1 MAELSASGGT
11 TAAGGGGAPEGEV
24 KLTPKQLRLLEREKA
39 AKAKLEAEAAKAATS
54 STYGELRMVQSTE
67 ITGRTWVRCVGVY
80 MYTVFNARRVV
91 TPPPPLPFAPP
102 RPSPPRACSV
112 SSLTPALAG
121 STVLI
126 RARLFVMRETG
137 KVLFITLRQGVS
149 TAQAVVLKSDD
160 KDLFKWATSA
170 YSARC

>member
-1 MAELSASGGT
+1 
-11 TAAGGGGAPEGEV
+11 
-24 KLTPKQLRLLEREKA
+24 
-39 AKAKLEAEAAKAATS
+39 
-54 STYGELRMVQSTE
+54 
-67 ITGRTWVRCVGVY
+67 
-80 MYTVFNARRVV
+80 
-91 TPPPPLPFAPP
+91 
-102 RPSPPRACSV
+102 V